1 MHEAQPLPPKL
12 RSRAFSVSEALGA
25 SVRPGRLRAGDL
37 RAPFRGVREPAD
49 TEITLLSRCAAMN
62 TRMPTGG
69 AFSHTTAAILLGLPL
84 PLRLARAETLHL
96 SVARPR
102 RTPRIRGVVGHQL
115 TLRDGDGDGNG
126 NGDGDGGGD
135 GDVVTAAGF
144 RVTSPVRTW
153 CDLAPHLS
161 ISESVAVGD
170 AIVHWRT
177 PRASVADLVSAAAA
191 LRGRPGA
198 SVALAASGLLHE
210 RAESPQESELR
221 VMLQGGLPRLDVNVD
236 LHDVHGGFVARPDL
250 RFPDFRVIVE
260 YEGDHH
266 RTARRQWRRDLK
278 RTIEL
283 QGMGETV
290 LRLGADDLRPSVV
303 EVVGSV
309 LRQRGWVPF
318 ATRRGY
324 PGRVESS

>member
-1 MHEAQPLPPKL
+1 MHEAQPLPQKL
-12 RSRAFSVSEALGA
+12 HSRAFSVSEALGA

-49 TEITLLSRCAAMN
+49 AEITLLSRCAAMN
-62 TRMPTGG
+62 TRMPTDG
-69 AFSHTTAAILLGLPL
+69 AFSHSTAAILLGLPL
-84 PLRLARAETLHL
+84 PLRLARGETLHV

-115 TLRDGDGDGNG
+115 TLR
-126 NGDGDGGGD
+126 D

-161 ISESVAVGD
+161 ISELVAVGD

-221 VMLQGGLPRLDVNVD
+221 VMLVQGGLPRLDVNVD
-236 LHDVHGGFVARPDL
+236 LHDEHGGFVARPNL

-318 ATRRGY
+318 ATRRCY
-324 PGRVESS
+324 PARVESN

>member
-1 MHEAQPLPPKL
+1 
-12 RSRAFSVSEALGA
+12 
-25 SVRPGRLRAGDL
+25 
-37 RAPFRGVREPAD
+37 
-49 TEITLLSRCAAMN
+49 
-62 TRMPTGG
+62 MPSGG
-69 AFSHTTAAILLGLPL
+69 AFSHSTAAVLLGLPL
-84 PLRLARAETLHL
+84 PLRLARRETLHL

-115 TLRDGDGDGNG
+115 TLRDGE
-126 NGDGDGGGD
+126 
-135 GDVVTAAGF
+135 VVTAGGF

-161 ISESVAVGD
+161 ISELVAVGD

-177 PRASVADLVSAAAA
+177 ARASVADLIRAAAA

-221 VMLQGGLPRLDVNVD
+221 VMLVQGGLPRLDVNVD
-236 LHDVHGGFVARPDL
+236 LHDEHGGFVARPDL
-250 RFPDFRVIVE
+250 RFPDFGVIVE

-266 RTARRQWRRDLK
+266 RTARKQWRRDLK

-283 QGMGETV
+283 QSMGETV
-290 LRLGADDLRPSVV
+290 LRLGADELGPAIVD
-303 EVVGSV
+303 VVGSV

-324 PGRVESS
+324 PGRVDGN